1 MKAIIPAAGIGRRLQ
16 PLTFFLPKP
25 LFYVGSKR
33 IIDYVILS
41 LSEVEIDE
49 YIIIVGYKKDMLKE
63 YLLKNYPD
71 KKFTFVEQEKQ
82 SGLGDAVFRGLKEI
96 KGNDSPLIILLSDTI
111 IDLDVRKF
119 LKTKNSK
126 IALMEVDDPK
136 RFGVAKISENFVLD
150 VVEKPEHY
158 VSNKAIVGFYYF
170 KSSKKLFESLNYL
183 YENNIR
189 TKGEIQLTD
198 GIKRLIEDGEKVEY
212 GDVKRWIDCGDFETL
227 LQANSL
233 LLKIERRKNFIDPT
247 SYVENSKI
255 SKKCSIFKNVK
266 IIDSRIENSIIGNN
280 VVVKNCKIKN
290 SIIGDHSILEDFKGS
305 IICGENTIIKK

>member
-1 MKAIIPAAGIGRRLQ
+1 MKAIIPAAGIGKRLQ

-82 SGLGDAVFRGLKEI
+82 SGLGDAVFIGLKEI
-96 KGNDSPLIILLSDTI
+96 GENDYPLVILLSDTI
-111 IDLDVRKF
+111 IDIDVKKF

-150 VVEKPEHY
+150 VVEKPENY

-170 KSSKKLFESLNYL
+170 KSSKKLFDSLRYL
-183 YENNIR
+183 YENNIKTR
-189 TKGEIQLTD
+189 GEIQLTD
-198 GIKRLIEDGEKVEY
+198 GIKKLIEDGEKIEY
-212 GDVKRWIDCGDFETL
+212 GDVKKWIDCGDFETL
-227 LQANSL
+227 LKANSL
-233 LLKIERRKNFIDPT
+233 LLKIEKRKNFIDPT
-247 SYVENSKI
+247 AYLENLKVSKN
-255 SKKCSIFKNVK
+255 CSIFKNAK
-266 IIDSRIENSIIGNN
+266 LFNTKIENSIVGNN
-280 VVVKNCKIKN
+280 VVLKNCKIKN
-290 SIIGDHSILEDFKGS
+290 SIIGDNSNLENFKGS

>member
-1 MKAIIPAAGIGRRLQ
+1 MKAIIPAAGIGKRLQ

-49 YIIIVGYKKDMLKE
+49 YIVIVGYKKEMLKE
-63 YLLKNYPD
+63 HLLKNYPD

-82 SGLGDAVFRGLKEI
+82 SGLGDAVFKGLKEI
-96 KGNDSPLIILLSDTI
+96 EGKDYPLVVLLSDTI
-111 IDLDVRKF
+111 IDLDVKRF

-126 IALMEVDDPK
+126 IALMEVEDPK
-136 RFGVAKISENFVLD
+136 RFGVAKVSEDFVVD

-158 VSNKAIVGFYYF
+158 ISNKAIVGFYYF

-189 TKGEIQLTD
+189 TRGEIQLTD
-198 GIKRLIEDGEKVEY
+198 GIKKMIDDGEKVEY
-212 GDVKRWIDCGDFETL
+212 GDVKKWIDCGDFETL
-227 LQANSL
+227 LKANSL
-233 LLKIERRKNFIDPT
+233 LLKIEKRKNFIDP
-247 SYVENSKI
+247 SS
-255 SKKCSIFKNVK
+255 
-266 IIDSRIENSIIGNN
+266 D
-280 VVVKNCKIKN
+280 IK
-290 SIIGDHSILEDFKGS
+290 DFKELFDFQK
-305 IICGENTIIKK
+305 C

>member
-1 MKAIIPAAGIGRRLQ
+1 MKAIIPAAGIGKRLQ

-49 YIIIVGYKKDMLKE
+49 YIIIVGYKKEILKE

-96 KGNDSPLIILLSDTI
+96 GGNDHPLVILLSDTI
-111 IDLDVRKF
+111 IDIDIKKF

-126 IALMEVDDPK
+126 IALMEVEDPR
-136 RFGVAKISENFVLD
+136 RFGVAKISEDFVLD
-150 VVEKPEHY
+150 VVEKPENY

-170 KSSKKLFESLNYL
+170 KSSKKLFDSLKYL
-183 YENNIR
+183 YENNIKTR
-189 TKGEIQLTD
+189 GEIQLTD
-198 GIKRLIEDGEKVEY
+198 GIKKLIDDGEKIEY
-212 GDVKRWIDCGDFETL
+212 GDVKKWIDCGDFETL
-227 LQANSL
+227 LKANSL
-233 LLKIERRKNFIDPT
+233 LLKKEKRKNFID
-247 SYVENSKI
+247 SSSFMENSRI
-255 SKKCSIFKNVK
+255 SKNCSIFKNVK
-266 IIDSRIENSIIGNN
+266 LFHTKIENSIVGNN
-280 VVVKNCKIKN
+280 VILKNCKIKN
-290 SIIGDHSILEDFKGS
+290 SIIGDNSSLENFKGS